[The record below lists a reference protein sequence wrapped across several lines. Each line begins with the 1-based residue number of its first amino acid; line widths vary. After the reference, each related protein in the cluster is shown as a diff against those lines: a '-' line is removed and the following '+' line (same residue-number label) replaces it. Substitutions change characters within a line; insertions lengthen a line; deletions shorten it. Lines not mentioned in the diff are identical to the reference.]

1 MTYLPHPLAMRKTRY
16 VALLVLSIAH
26 CNIHADDLL
35 DRLELAT
42 EQIGAKQGAFYLS
55 RIPSLADKMPDWNW
69 DDEIR
74 EASSCV
80 LTGIEKAKG
89 RRVAQA
95 YVSGLEK
102 DAIQTYDSVG
112 KLSDQ
117 SNTPKELLGSDQ
129 TISNLL
135 QACKMIDI
143 SAARLKESGMWDELL
158 KPEVMAKLVEEQQ
171 LTDF

>member
-1 MTYLPHPLAMRKTRY
+1 MKKIAYITLF
-16 VALLVLSIAH
+16 VLSIAH
-26 CNIHADDLL
+26 CSVHADDLL

-42 EQIGAKQGAFYLS
+42 EKIGAKQGAFYLS

-80 LTGIEKAKG
+80 LKGIEKSKG
-89 RRVAQA
+89 RKVAQA

-102 DAIQTYDSVG
+102 DAKKTYDSIS

-117 SNTPKELLGSDQ
+117 SNTPKELLGDDQ
-129 TISNLL
+129 TILNLMRS
-135 QACKMIDI
+135 CKTIEI
-143 SAARLKESGMWDELL
+143 SASKLKKSGMWDELL
-158 KPEVMAKLVEEQQ
+158 KPEVMAKLVEEQ
-171 LTDF
+171 